1 MFANAWRRFQRWIQR
16 SETLGPVGLAIVVGL
31 LSGLAAIILRYLI
44 VWAHWFFFD
53 FVAGIPA
60 LVGMVNPGWGAIV
73 IVLPALG
80 LALVSIV
87 GRFAPEAMGH
97 GIPEVQY
104 AIRARGGRIRA
115 RVIGAKAALSAIS
128 IGSGGSV
135 GREGPIVQMGA
146 ALGSVIGQITGL
158 NQEQVKILVACG
170 AAGALGASFN
180 APIAGVMFALEVV
193 LGSFAARSFGLVVIS
208 SVTATALFQAQM
220 GREPAFVLIQPF
232 TLVSN
237 WEFLLYLILGG
248 LLGIISTLYVRSLS
262 WFEDRFEAWTW
273 PPLWKAV
280 LGGLAVGLIGFFGHD
295 LVFGSGEEGVALALG
310 GGLTLGVM
318 VALVILKILATSITL
333 GAGASGGVFTPA
345 LFIGAMAGGAFGQ
358 GANILFPTW
367 TAAPGAYALV
377 GMAAVFAGAAH
388 APITGIVILF
398 EMTDNYQIILP
409 LMFSVVVSY
418 LIAARVLH
426 DSVYSIKL
434 RRRGALTAPSSS
446 MSVLDLLLVT
456 DVMVEEFETVAADM
470 SLEELAKLAQSRR
483 TRSWPVVGSEGE
495 LRGIVTETDL
505 ERALLVELDS
515 IDGPE
520 LCVRDVMTTAVT
532 TCTPGDTLRT
542 AFGRFTEKDVQQI
555 PVLDQDDES
564 TLVGVIRRHDMLWAY
579 RKLMDEHQELMHK
592 ASVLVRDPKE
602 DAVQIEVQVDAGD
615 RTVANR
621 SVRDIRVPPHAL
633 IVLVR
638 RGERSFIPKGNSRI
652 EAGDVLVLLTTRRHE
667 DELRTWTSAWHRPT
681 GGVGVP
687 S

>member
-1 MFANAWRRFQRWIQR
+1 MFANARRQFQRWIQR

-31 LSGLAAIILRYLI
+31 LSGLAAISLRYLI
-44 VWAHWFFFD
+44 AWVHWLFFD
-53 FVAGIPA
+53 FVAGIPT
-60 LVGMVNPGWGAIV
+60 LVGMVNPGWGALV
-73 IVLPALG
+73 ILLPALG
-80 LALVSIV
+80 LALVSIL

-115 RVIGAKAALSAIS
+115 RIIGAKAIASAIS

-135 GREGPIVQMGA
+135 GREGPIVQMGS

-158 NQEQVKILVACG
+158 NKEQVRILVACG

-180 APIAGVMFALEVV
+180 APIAGVLFALEVI

-220 GREPAFVLIQPF
+220 GREPAFVLLQPF

-237 WEFLLYLILGG
+237 WEFLLYLMLGG
-248 LLGIISTLYVRSLS
+248 ILGIISTLYVRSLS
-262 WFEDRFEAWTW
+262 WFEDRFEAWSW

-280 LGGLAVGLIGFFGHD
+280 VGGLAVGLIGYFGND
-295 LVFGSGEEGVALALG
+295 LVFGSGEEGVSLALA

-318 VALVILKILATSITL
+318 VTLVILKILATSVTL
-333 GAGASGGVFTPA
+333 AAGASGGVFTPA

-367 TAAPGAYALV
+367 TAEPGAYALV

-418 LIAARVLH
+418 LIAARVLQ

-446 MSVLDLLLVT
+446 MSVLDLILVA
-456 DVMVEEFETVAADM
+456 DVMAEAFETVGPDM
-470 SLEELAKLAQSRR
+470 TLDELAKLARSRR
-483 TRSWPVVGSEGE
+483 TSSWPVVESDDT

-505 ERALLVELDS
+505 ERALMVELDVV
-515 IDGPE
+515 DRAAQ
-520 LCVRDVMTTAVT
+520 CVRDVMTTAVT
-532 TCTPGDTLRT
+532 TCTPADTLRK

-564 TLVGVIRRHDMLWAY
+564 TVVGVIRRHDMLWAY

-592 ASVLVRDPKE
+592 ASVLVRDPRE
-602 DAVQIEVQVDAGD
+602 DAVQIEVQVSAQD
-615 RTVANR
+615 RSVANHM
-621 SVRDIRVPPHAL
+621 VRDIGVPSHAL
-633 IVLVR
+633 VVLVR
-638 RGERSFIPKGNSRI
+638 RGERSFIPKGKSRI
-652 EAGDVLVLLTTRRHE
+652 ESGDVLVLLTTRRHE
-667 DELRTWTSAWHRPT
+667 EELRSWTAAWHRPNS
-681 GGVGVP
+681 GVGVP